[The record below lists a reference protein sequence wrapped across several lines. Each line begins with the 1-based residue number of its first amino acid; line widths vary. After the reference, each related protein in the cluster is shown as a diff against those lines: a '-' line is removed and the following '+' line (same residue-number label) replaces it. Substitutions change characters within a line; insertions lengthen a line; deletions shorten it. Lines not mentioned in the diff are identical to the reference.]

1 MASGSSTQLREIA
14 AVVALLRAGA
24 LAPAACADRLEESGS
39 ALAVLEEHQ
48 GLLAPT
54 LIDHAAADVAE
65 WSQHGIQLLTV
76 LDADYPQNLRA
87 VYDRPPLLFVRGRL
101 THDDVRSV
109 AVIGSRRASPAGLDR
124 ARIIAERLLDA
135 RYTIVSG
142 LAAGVDT
149 AAHVAALDQQRRTIA
164 VIGTGINRAY
174 PAQNAA
180 LQQRI
185 ADDGCVVSQFW
196 PDTGPLR
203 QNFPLRNAVM
213 SGLSL
218 ATVIVEA
225 THTSGAR
232 IQARAALSHG
242 RPVLL
247 TRPLL
252 NQQWAR
258 ELADRPGVFV
268 IRSLTE
274 LDDVLARFSSSD
286 SLVA

>member
-1 MASGSSTQLREIA
+1 
-14 AVVALLRAGA
+14 
-24 LAPAACADRLEESGS
+24 
-39 ALAVLEEHQ
+39 
-48 GLLAPT
+48 
-54 LIDHAAADVAE
+54 
-65 WSQHGIQLLTV
+65 
-76 LDADYPQNLRA
+76 
-87 VYDRPPLLFVRGRL
+87 LLFVRGRL
-101 THDDVRSV
+101 ALCDARSI
-109 AVIGSRRASPAGLDR
+109 AVIGSRRASPAGLNR
-124 ARIIAERLLDA
+124 ARIISERLLDA
-135 RYTIVSG
+135 RYTVVAG
-142 LAAGVDT
+142 LAAGIDT
-149 AAHVAALDQQRRTIA
+149 AAHLAALDRDRRTVA
-164 VIGTGINRAY
+164 VVGTGLDRVY

-180 LQQRI
+180 LQRRI
-185 ADDGCVVSQFW
+185 AESGAVVSQFW
-196 PDTGPLR
+196 PETGPLR